1 MLNSSNFSIASGQ
14 VKQVEFIGKNIWA
27 TGLSFQGTE
36 VGGLSGITYDAENKV
51 YYAISDDRGA
61 KSPARFYTLKIDVS
75 QGKLNQ
81 GGVSLIKVTTL
92 KNENGQAFPT
102 GITDTEGIAI
112 GNKDTIYI
120 TSEGNIHQLIP
131 PFVGEFY
138 SDSGKMIRKL
148 SIPKKFLPSQNSL
161 QGVRNNLAFESLT
174 ITPDKKTL
182 FTATE
187 NALVQDGTVAKPGNS
202 NPCRILQYNLF
213 TNQPEKEFLYQTEPI
228 TPILN
233 ITGRFA
239 SGLTDLFA
247 MDNQGKLLSLERTFH
262 GWGFTIL
269 LFQVSLENATN
280 IQGIDSFLAIDL
292 QKIKPVKKKLL
303 LDLRTINTA
312 VDNIEG
318 LSLGPLLSDGNPSLI
333 LISDNNFNVLQRTE
347 ILAFKIYVRGNR
359 ERGTGNSK
367 IP

>member
-1 MLNSSNFSIASGQ
+1 MINSNSFSIASGQ
-14 VKQVEFIGKNIWA
+14 VNKVEFIGKNIWA
-27 TGLSFQGTE
+27 TGFSFQGTE
-36 VGGLSGITYDAENKV
+36 VGGLSGITYDAENKI

-61 KSPARFYTLKIDVS
+61 KAPPRFYTLKIDLS

-81 GGVSLIKVTTL
+81 GGVSLIKFTTL
-92 KNENGQAFPT
+92 KDENGQVFPA
-102 GITDTEGIAI
+102 GLTDTEGIAI
-112 GNKDTIYI
+112 GNRDTIYI

-138 SDSGKMIRKL
+138 LDSGKMIDKL
-148 SIPKKFLPSQNSL
+148 SIPKKFLPSKNSP
-161 QGVRNNLAFESLT
+161 QGIRDNLAFESLT

-187 NALVQDGTVAKPGNS
+187 NALLQDGTAAKPGNS
-202 NPCRILQYNLF
+202 NPCRILQYNLL

-228 TPILN
+228 TPMLN
-233 ITGRFA
+233 IAGRFA

-280 IQGIDSFLAIDL
+280 IQGIDSFLSIDT

-318 LSLGPLLSDGNPSLI
+318 LSFGPLISDGNPSLI
-333 LISDNNFNVLQRTE
+333 LVSDNNFNVLQRTE
-347 ILAFKIYVRGNR
+347 ILAFKIYVN
-359 ERGTGNSK
+359 EK
-367 IP
+367 